1 MKNNRLTN
9 EELTKLRMA
18 ADRIRELASLEKASF
33 SISEAKDKEIK
44 EAIKPYMM
52 WFENLADNIDR
63 LLDGKNPDYL
73 YFR

>member
-18 ADRIRELASLEKASF
+18 ADRIRELASLERASF
-33 SISEAKDKEIK
+33 SINEAKDKEIK
-44 EAIKPYMM
+44 NEIQPYMM
-52 WFENLADNIDR
+52 WFKSLACSIDD